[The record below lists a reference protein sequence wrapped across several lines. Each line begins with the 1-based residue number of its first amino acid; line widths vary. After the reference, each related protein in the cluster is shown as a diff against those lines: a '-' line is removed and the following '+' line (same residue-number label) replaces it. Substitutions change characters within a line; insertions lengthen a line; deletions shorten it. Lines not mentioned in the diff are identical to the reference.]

1 MATPTPTADPAEN
14 ELTDVQ
20 KKIMKRALS
29 QDHNRGVRIHGLGN
43 WAGFNG
49 PNGFMHPIASD
60 QASQAKDM
68 AEKTMSVWGAEHSN
82 RVLQAREQQQ
92 RNHEANLQAMKTQ
105 AEMAKQNAAMQMSKH
120 SLDSKNQRNAALLS
134 AAGLGST
141 TVSGG
146 GQNGF
151 QFFRNGLLQ

>member
-1 MATPTPTADPAEN
+1 MATPTPAANPAEN

-20 KKIMKRALS
+20 KKIMDRAKN
-29 QDHNRGVRIHGLGN
+29 QNHNRAVQIHGLGN
-43 WAGFNG
+43 YAGSGG
-49 PNGFMHPIASD
+49 PNGFMHPVA
-60 QASQAKDM
+60 QHNASQAKDM
-68 AEKTMSVWGAEHSN
+68 AETAMAVWGAEHSN
-82 RVLQAREQQQ
+82 RVLQAREQEQ
-92 RNHEANLQAMKTQ
+92 RNHEANLQAMQTQ
-105 AEMAKQNAAMQMSKH
+105 AEMAKQNAAMQMH
-120 SLDSKNQRNAALLS
+120 RQSLDSKNQRNAALLG